1 LEKIRAFIAV
11 PTSEEIRTLVGDLE
25 GNLAGVGADVKWVK
39 PHNVHITLKFLG
51 NVTQADV
58 DSLIN
63 TIPGVLEGVSAFDV
77 QVSGTGTFPPGR
89 WPRVVWV
96 GLAEGKEHLAGLG
109 ARVEGACASLGFE
122 KEKRPFRPHLT
133 IGRVRRGSRALP
145 DLAEQVGSITFNPLK
160 LRVDEVN
167 LVRSRLSPQGPTYT
181 ILESFALEHS

>member
-1 LEKIRAFIAV
+1 MEKIRAFIAV

-96 GLAEGKEHLAGLG
+96 GLTEGKEHLAGLG